1 MDCEKCPYIQMAN
14 RIKKNVKWVQNH
26 AAVTVFVTAL
36 LFAIIGVPY
45 ILLTL
50 EFDWLDSGDI
60 RSSLISYYGGL
71 LGGLLSLAGVYITI
85 KSASKTRKN
94 DLKIEYRPLLSVDV
108 VQPKDASKHLGFEL
122 FVLFDNPGF
131 DNNDLAWLDERLQI
145 VNLGRGEVAE
155 FEVGQVSCSLAFCP
169 EGCSLKDG
177 ELGVYKILDDIPRMI
192 AVGRSTEMHLGI
204 PRPVDEN
211 AIEGF
216 NFRLCYE
223 VEMFARGSF
232 SDNSDRYSLSFCV
245 GASYCQEKLEARID
259 SIALCRDNLRV
270 M

>member
-14 RIKKNVKWVQNH
+14 RIKKIVEWLRNH
-26 AAVTVFVTAL
+26 ASVTVFAAAL

-45 ILLTL
+45 VLSTL

-85 KSASKTRKN
+85 KSASKARKA
-94 DLKIEYRPLLSVDV
+94 DLEIEYRPLLSVGA
-108 VQPKDASKHLGFEL
+108 VQPKDASNHLGLEF

-131 DNNDLAWLDERLQI
+131 DNNDLVWLDERLQI
-145 VNLGRGEVAE
+145 ENLGRGEVAE
-155 FEVGQVSCSLAFCP
+155 FEVGQVGCSLVCCP
-169 EGCSLKDG
+169 EGCNLKDG
-177 ELGVYKILDDIPRMI
+177 ELSVYKLLDDIPRMI
-192 AVGRSTEMHLGI
+192 AVGRSTEIHLGI

-211 AIEGF
+211 AIDGF
-216 NFRLCYE
+216 NFRLRYE

-232 SDNSDRYSLSFCV
+232 SDESDRYSLSFCI
-245 GASYCQEKLEARID
+245 GASCCQKKLEARID
-259 SIALCRDNLRV
+259 SIALCRDDLHIV
-270 M
+270 